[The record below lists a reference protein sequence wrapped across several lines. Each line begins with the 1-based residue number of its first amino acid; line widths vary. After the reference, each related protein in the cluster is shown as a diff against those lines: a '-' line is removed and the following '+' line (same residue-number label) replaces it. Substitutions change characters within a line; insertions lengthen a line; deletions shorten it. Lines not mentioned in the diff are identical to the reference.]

1 MRRIVAAVAVLVLVL
16 VAAAVAPADAKPG
29 KRPKLPHLR
38 FGVYPGNEFS
48 FGKYAG
54 LNGSNPIDRYGD
66 LSLDRMVELSA
77 GKPFDVHLY
86 AQWDRGIP
94 ADLEHAIARIGARG
108 LRTNIAL
115 KYVPPEGRDGDIS
128 GFAAWV
134 AEVVAAHPEV
144 DVWQITNEANV
155 PGSPDTDGSSVDPL
169 GALIEGVK
177 AASAV
182 ATEDQKIGFNW
193 FYRLDP
199 VSDRQFWST
208 LGTRGGASFRA
219 ALDYA
224 GVDIYAGTYMPP
236 LYAVDDEAEFRRAL
250 EYVRHE
256 MMPLAGLGPEVP
268 IYIQETG
275 YPTLDPALR
284 TEARQAEALRGYIR
298 ATEGL
303 NVQLLQW
310 FQLADAESTLDDGW
324 GLLRADYSPKPAFD
338 VMREAA
344 GDKRRR

>member
-1 MRRIVAAVAVLVLVL
+1 MRRHVIAVAVLLL
-16 VAAAVAPADAKPG
+16 LAAVIAPAGAKPG
-29 KRPKLPHLR
+29 TRPEGPRLR
-38 FGVYPGNEFS
+38 FGVYPGNEFT

-54 LNGSNPIDRYGD
+54 LDGSNPTDRYGD
-66 LSLDRMVELSA
+66 LALDRMVELSA

-94 ADLEHAIARIGARG
+94 ADLEDAIARVEARG

-115 KYVPPEGRDGDIS
+115 KYVPPEGRDGDIA

-134 AEVVAAHPEV
+134 AGVVAAHPEV

-169 GALIEGVK
+169 GALIEGEK
-177 AASAV
+177 AADAV
-182 ATEDQKIGFNW
+182 ATDDQKIGFYW

-199 VSDRQFWST
+199 VSDQQFWST
-208 LGTRGGASFRA
+208 LGTRGGAGFRA

-224 GVDIYAGTYMPP
+224 GVDIYAGTYLPP
-236 LYAVDDEAEFRRAL
+236 LYAVDDEAEYRRAL

-256 MMPLAGLGPEVP
+256 MMPLAGLGTEVP

-275 YPTLDPALR
+275 YPTLDPVLR

-303 NVQLLQW
+303 NVELLQW

-344 GDKRRR
+344 GDRRRR